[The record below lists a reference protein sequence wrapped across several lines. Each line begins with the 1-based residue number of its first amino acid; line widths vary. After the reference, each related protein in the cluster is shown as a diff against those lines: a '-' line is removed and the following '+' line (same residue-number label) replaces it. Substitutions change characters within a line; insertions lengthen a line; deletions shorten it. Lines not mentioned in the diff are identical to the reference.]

1 MRRFKYP
8 FLKWINKKLLRKR
21 INLLDEVERQK
32 YISNRRFRWIFVF
45 LFWVSVGF
53 FLGIMIFLEP
63 KIEPVI
69 GKTLYAILVIFVS
82 LILPALL
89 LYFPYHKLER
99 NYPSQSLE
107 TISRETISEVN
118 TKLLKY
124 YNVPED
130 YLVTKCYDCLNQLL
144 IDKDVLLF
152 FHNGKLRI
160 VNDFTSTIKDFGCY
174 EFELNEFDMSYGKK
188 EDIITTEIKAEKFF
202 LSLGKRAKP
211 FISCGGLSSEDCMDN
226 FKRR

>member
-1 MRRFKYP
+1 
-8 FLKWINKKLLRKR
+8 
-21 INLLDEVERQK
+21 
-32 YISNRRFRWIFVF
+32 
-45 LFWVSVGF
+45 
-53 FLGIMIFLEP
+53 MIFLEP

-69 GKTLYAILVIFVS
+69 GKTWYTILVIFVS

-99 NYPSQSLE
+99 YYPPQSLE

-118 TKLLKY
+118 IKLLKY

-130 YLVTKCYDCLNQLL
+130 YLVTKCYDCSNQLL

-174 EFELNEFDMSYGKK
+174 EFGLDELDMSYGKK
-188 EDIITTEIKAEKFF
+188 EDIVTTEIKAEKSY

-211 FISCGGLSSEDCMDN
+211 YITSKGADANE
-226 FKRR
+226 

>member
-1 MRRFKYP
+1 M
-8 FLKWINKKLLRKR
+8 
-21 INLLDEVERQK
+21 
-32 YISNRRFRWIFVF
+32 
-45 LFWVSVGF
+45 
-53 FLGIMIFLEP
+53 MIFLEP

-69 GKTLYAILVIFVS
+69 GKAWYTILVIFVS
-82 LILPALL
+82 LSLPALL

-99 NYPSQSLE
+99 YYPSQSLD

-124 YNVPED
+124 YNVPEH
-130 YLVTKCYDCLNQLL
+130 YLVTKCYDRSNQLL

-174 EFELNEFDMSYGKK
+174 EFGLDEFDMSFGKK
-188 EDIITTEIKAEKFF
+188 EDIVTTEIKAEKFY

-211 FISCGGLSSEDCMDN
+211 YLTSKGADTNEQV
-226 FKRR
+226 